1 MTNKLA
7 KAGDMI
13 VMEKF
18 DEDIKHAK
26 TPEFSEYIQAPD
38 VWYL

>member
-1 MTNKLA
+1 MVKELA

-26 TPEFSEYIQAPD
+26 TPEF
-38 VWYL
+38 